1 MTLDFIENYRKKYF
15 CTAHYLIVED
25 AKN

>member
-1 MTLDFIENYRKKYF
+1 MRLDFIENYRKKYF
-15 CTAHYLIVED
+15 CTAHYIAKD

>member
-1 MTLDFIENYRKKYF
+1 MRLDFIENYRKKYV
-15 CTAHYLIVED
+15 CTAHYIAKD

>member
-15 CTAHYLIVED
+15 CTVDYLI
-25 AKN
+25 AKNAKN